1 MAINFF
7 NPEAPADIVGAQ
19 WDIQSSNPSTTRERV
34 ASLGSDGDETAS
46 FLYGE
51 KTTINVN
58 CLCNAPAGTALV
70 VPKVGDVIGGYHI
83 DSVNI
88 TFSATSQPTMDIT
101 AHKHG
106 ENKSHEA
113 AHRTYSL
120 PKAIKDTLKG
130 GAGVPT
136 GIAGLTL
143 SELTDGFSQ
152 VTIALAA
159 NHVEAPYCGTPPTIP
174 ASDNHDGSVTV
185 TAEVIGD
192 STPTIE
198 DGLKYDQTDDSKTNG
213 NTTNDSRS
221 FTYIQHVAHDE

>member
-7 NPEAPADIVGAQ
+7 NPEAPEGIVGSQ
-19 WDIQSSNPSTTRERV
+19 WDVQGTNPSTTRERV

-58 CLCNAPAGTALV
+58 CSCKAPAGTILDIPSVGTV
-70 VPKVGDVIGGYHI
+70 VGGYHI
-83 DSVNI
+83 DSVSL

-106 ENKSHEA
+106 ANKSHEES
-113 AHRTYSL
+113 HRTYSL
-120 PKAIKDTLKG
+120 PAAIKSTLK
-130 GAGVPT
+130 AGVGVPI

-159 NHVEAPYCGTPPTIP
+159 NHVEAPYCGTPPAIP

-185 TAEVIGD
+185 TAEVVGNG
-192 STPTIE
+192 TPTVASGI
-198 DGLKYDQTDDSKTNG
+198 KYDQTDDSTTNG

-221 FTYIQHVAHDE
+221 LTYVLHIAYDA

>member
-7 NPEAPADIVGAQ
+7 NPEVPSGLLPAG
-19 WDIQSSNPSTTRERV
+19 WDVQSSNPNTNRERV

-51 KTTINVN
+51 KTTINVSA
-58 CLCNAPAGTALV
+58 LSNAASGAPLSVPSVGSV
-70 VPKVGDVIGGYHI
+70 VGGYHI
-83 DSVNI
+83 DTVTL
-88 TFSATSQPTMDIT
+88 TFSATAQPTMDIT

-106 ENKSHEA
+106 ANKSHEA

-120 PKAIKDTLKG
+120 PEAIKSTLKG
-130 GAGVPT
+130 GVGVPV

-192 STPTIE
+192 STPTIA
-198 DGLKYDQTDDSKTNG
+198 DGLTYDQTDDSKTNG

-221 FTYIQHVAHDE
+221 LTYVLHIAHDK